1 MTLFWRFGS
10 KFWSLNRTFHF
21 YILSKTW
28 GAVPSQVL
36 KFSALKINFASI
48 FVSRKNPL
56 TMLNKP
62 HTIQILEYMED
73 SYNNYFNIFIDSIL
87 CHCSFGSG
95 CLASLFNMNHIVPFL
110 IVWLLLC
117 HFRHCSFY
125 LVCWIFFVFIH
136 IFLTF
141 FLKCSFWKLSDIW
154 QSCFSALW
162 DEVRSPYNPGLIL
175 SHNWGKTFLV
185 LWKWK
190 WKLLSHVQ
198 LFVTQWT
205 IQAMEF
211 SRPEYWS
218 G

>member
-1 MTLFWRFGS
+1 
-10 KFWSLNRTFHF
+10 
-21 YILSKTW
+21 
-28 GAVPSQVL
+28 
-36 KFSALKINFASI
+36 
-48 FVSRKNPL
+48 
-56 TMLNKP
+56 
-62 HTIQILEYMED
+62 MED

-87 CHCSFGSG
+87 CHCWFGSG
-95 CLASLFNMNHIVPFL
+95 CLAFLFNMYHIVPFL

-117 HFRHCSFY
+117 YFRHCSFY
-125 LVCWIFFVFIH
+125 LVCWIFFVFLH

-141 FLKCSFWKLSDIW
+141 VLKCSFWKLSDIW

-175 SHNWGKTFLV
+175 SNNWGKTFLV

-190 WKLLSHVQ
+190 WKLLSHIQ

-205 IQAMEF
+205 IQSMEF